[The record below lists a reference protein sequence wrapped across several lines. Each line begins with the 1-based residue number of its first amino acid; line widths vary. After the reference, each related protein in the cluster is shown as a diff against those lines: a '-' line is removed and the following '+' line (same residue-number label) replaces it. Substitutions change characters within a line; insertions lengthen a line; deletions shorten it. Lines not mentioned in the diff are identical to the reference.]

1 MVRFVTGP
9 TDVFRSGVKTA
20 IEDRDGFSVAR
31 RSVSHANQDLC
42 NQDHC
47 KSRSEGGMNHAGH

>member
-20 IEDRDGFSVAR
+20 IGDRDGFSVAR
-31 RSVSHANQDLC
+31 RS
-42 NQDHC
+42 
-47 KSRSEGGMNHAGH
+47 G